1 MMNPSKKGQPIQRPI
16 YSITPFTL
24 LDFPGKTA
32 CILWFAGCNMRCPF
46 CYNPEIVFGKGIK
59 TTSEALD
66 FLRSRKGLLEGVVL
80 SGGECTMHPGIV
92 DLLTEIRRMG
102 FAVKIDTNGSRPRT
116 LQTLISRGLID
127 YVALDFKALEEK
139 YRLVT
144 GSDLFAEFEESL
156 SLLLQSGL
164 PFEVRTTVHSELL
177 NKEDLNQMTQ
187 YLNQKGYKGTY
198 YFQHYVN
205 GLPTIAPL
213 PHSTKIQGLETLA
226 TDKIAIGIRG

>member
-1 MMNPSKKGQPIQRPI
+1 MQRPI

-59 TTSEALD
+59 TIAEALS

-80 SGGECTMHPGIV
+80 SGGECTMHPRIV
-92 DLLTEIRRMG
+92 DLLTEVRRMG
-102 FAVKIDTNGSRPRT
+102 FAIKIDTNGSRPRT
-116 LQTLISRGLID
+116 LQTLITQGLVD
-127 YVALDFKALEEK
+127 HVALDFKALEDK
-139 YRLVT
+139 YRLLT

-156 SLLLQSGL
+156 SILLRSGL

-177 NKEDLNQMTQ
+177 NKEDLASMTR
-187 YLNQKGYKGTY
+187 YLDNKGYTGTY
-198 YFQHYVN
+198 YFQHFVN
-205 GLPTIAPL
+205 GIPTIAPL
-213 PHSTKIQGLETLA
+213 PHSSRLPGLEGLGT
-226 TDKIAIGIRG
+226 KEIAIEIRG